1 MTWDPK
7 DKVYELK
14 VALGGACSYLDGRYA
29 FSCASS
35 YLDLA
40 KRPALWTLNTFT
52 ARKGFH
58 KSLSF
63 FVRILFLVHVTYRF
77 LAVVS
82 YITNGFF
89 CSTENL
95 GVFSEIVREQ
105 SLVTFNL

>member
-14 VALGGACSYLDGRYA
+14 VALGACSYLDGRYA

-82 YITNGFF
+82 YITNGFSF

-105 SLVTFNL
+105 NLVTFNL